1 MAFVPFYEPPSQEK
15 INMDFQ
21 SFVEKFLKNIKKDG
35 AVPQTSVLFD

>member
-21 SFVEKFLKNIKKDG
+21 PFVKEFLKNIKKDDV
-35 AVPQTSVLFD
+35 VPKTSVLFD